1 MKDDK
6 RNYFIT
12 IQDDWLNSDN
22 VIYMQETSPLSLA
35 VFMNILMATK
45 NTEGKLIM
53 EIHGKTIN
61 LLENKSLLQKKLR
74 CYSIEELEINFKIFE
89 ECDLIHYEN
98 NVLVINE
105 FHKFVGSK
113 TQWAEWKAERRKEL
127 KALIDK
133 EDVEDV
139 DSTLKS

>member
-22 VIYMQETSPLSLA
+22 LIYMQETSPLSLA

-98 NVLVINE
+98 NVLVIND

>member
-98 NVLVINE
+98 NVLVIND

-139 DSTLKS
+139 DSMLKS

>member
-98 NVLVINE
+98 NVLVIND